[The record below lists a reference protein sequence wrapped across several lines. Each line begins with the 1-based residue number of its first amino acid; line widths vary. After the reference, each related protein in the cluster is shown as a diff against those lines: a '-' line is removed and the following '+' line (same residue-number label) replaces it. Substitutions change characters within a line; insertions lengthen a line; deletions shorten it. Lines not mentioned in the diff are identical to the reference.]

1 MWYLSFSCWCCT
13 DLSFLAYVAICH
25 DIATCKYRST
35 CPRRLECSRTEC
47 LKNLLC
53 TVHQKF
59 VVYRTPQICCVQY
72 TKNLLCTV
80 HQKFVVYSTPKIC
93 YVQYTK
99 NSLCTVHQKFAMYST
114 PKIRCVQYTKNL
126 LCTVHQKFVVY
137 STPKIHCVQYTK
149 NLLCTVHQKFVVY
162 STPKICCVQYT
173 QTMILCQMAVHN
185 VEAWY
190 TEYIEGWW
198 EVIYYELH
206 NTNCRHQYNQTVVVV
221 PEFALPIELLC
232 WQFKEYAYAIILCIA
247 SLPSPSQI

>member
-99 NSLCTVHQKFAMYST
+99 NSLCTVHQKFA
-114 PKIRCVQYTKNL
+114 
-126 LCTVHQKFVVY
+126 VY
-137 STPKIHCVQYTK
+137 STPKPWFCVRWQCIMWRPDILSILKDGERLYIMSYTILTAGISIIRLLLLYQ
-149 NLLCTVHQKFVVY
+149 NLPYPL
-162 STPKICCVQYT
+162 
-173 QTMILCQMAVHN
+173 
-185 VEAWY
+185 
-190 TEYIEGWW
+190 
-198 EVIYYELH
+198 
-206 NTNCRHQYNQTVVVV
+206 NCSAGNLRNM
-221 PEFALPIELLC
+221 LML
-232 WQFKEYAYAIILCIA
+232 
-247 SLPSPSQI
+247 